1 MRAYIIRRLIIS
13 IPLLLAIS
21 FITFLFIQIAP
32 GDFFDTMRMNP
43 QISPETISMY
53 EKRYHLD
60 EPILIQYFY
69 WIKNLLKLDL
79 GYSFFYNLEVS
90 RVILSRLFNTLLL
103 SFSSILITWLFAI
116 PFGVWAA
123 LHRNKMIDR
132 GLSVLSYIG
141 LSIPNFFFA
150 LLLLFLAS
158 VTGVLPLGGMRSVNF
173 VDFTFAGRI
182 IDILKHLI
190 IPSIVISTASLAGLQ
205 RIMRGNM
212 LEVLGK
218 QYILTARAKG
228 LPENRVIYTHALRNA
243 INPMVTIFGYQ
254 FSALL
259 SGAALTEIVTGWPGL
274 GSTMLVAVRAQD
286 IYLVMGSM
294 LIGGAMLL
302 IGNLLAD
309 VALAWLDP
317 RIRYE

>member
-1 MRAYIIRRLIIS
+1 MKTYIIRRLIIS

-21 FITFLFIQIAP
+21 FVTFLLIKLAP
-32 GDFFDTMRMNP
+32 GEFFDTMRMNP

-53 EKRYHLD
+53 EEKYHLN
-60 EPILIQYFY
+60 EPIIIQYIY
-69 WIKNLLKLDL
+69 WIGNLLKLDL
-79 GYSFFYNLEVS
+79 GFSFFYNLPVS
-90 RVILSRLFNTLLL
+90 RVILSRLLNTLLL
-103 SFSSILITWLFAI
+103 SFCSILFTWAFAI
-116 PFGVWAA
+116 PLGIWAA
-123 LHRNKMIDR
+123 LHRNKIIDR
-132 GLSVLSYIG
+132 ALSIFSYIG
-141 LSIPNFFFA
+141 ISIPNFFFA

-158 VTGVLPLGGMRSVNF
+158 VTGLLPLGGMRSVNF
-173 VDFTFAGRI
+173 GDFTLWGKV

-190 IPSIVISTASLAGLQ
+190 IPAIVISTASLAGLQ

-218 QYILTARAKG
+218 QYILTAKAKG
-228 LPENRVIYTHALRNA
+228 LPQNRVIYTHALRNA

-294 LIGGAMLL
+294 LIGGIMLL
-302 IGNLLAD
+302 MGNLLAD
-309 VALAWLDP
+309 IALAWLDP